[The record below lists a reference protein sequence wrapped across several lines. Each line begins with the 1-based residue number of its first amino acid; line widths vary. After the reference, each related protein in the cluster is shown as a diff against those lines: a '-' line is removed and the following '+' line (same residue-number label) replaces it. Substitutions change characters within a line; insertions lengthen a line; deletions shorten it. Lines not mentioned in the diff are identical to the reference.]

1 MGHFQQRENYRL
13 GDRPPSGICCCC
25 SWLSVAFLC
34 LRAFIFP
41 SIQLLR
47 DVCNG
52 ELEGDTVG
60 STDVVFTP
68 KAIGG
73 GDFIA
78 DTETAGYVHSH
89 VNQVLQESKDF
100 VALL

>member
-13 GDRPPSGICCCC
+13 GDLLLLFLVECC
-25 SWLSVAFLC
+25 LC
-34 LRAFIFP
+34 LRACIFP

-60 STDVVFTP
+60 STDVSFAP

-78 DTETAGYVHSH
+78 DTETAGYVSSH